1 MTSTAVRRTPR
12 NSGGMNHFTT
22 VSNTSDRRTAYYH
35 LLLKPSHIVIFF
47 PLFSLYNLQNRALT
61 AYPARSRTAWSR
73 FPHSCLDYTT
83 PMFRL
88 PLVCYMGYYDL
99 SVALRLRYGPG
110 YKGCVRNHGS
120 SWSYN

>member
-22 VSNTSDRRTAYYH
+22 ISNTSDRRTAYYH
-35 LLLKPSHIVIFF
+35 LLLKPSHIIFF
-47 PLFSLYNLQNRALT
+47 LLFSLHNLQNRALT

>member
-35 LLLKPSHIVIFF
+35 LLLKPSHIIFF
-47 PLFSLYNLQNRALT
+47 LLFSLHNLQNRALT